1 MQHEGQRER
10 TQASGAKSAVA
21 ERRKH
26 KRFLEEVRVRYRDI
40 EGVEPSQWGLSRDL
54 SLGGL
59 CLIAEQPVPVGCHL
73 AIEIHF
79 RDETVPV
86 LALGRVVRGAG
97 GTVADRDA
105 ADPDECVAGVQFL
118 WISEED
124 RANLRRL
131 SNYFR
136 EKYAATGTISPEPGV
151 S

>member
-1 MQHEGQRER
+1 MQQEGQRER
-10 TQASGAKSAVA
+10 TQASGTKPAVT

-26 KRFLEEVRVRYRDI
+26 KRFLDEVRVRFRDI

-54 SLGGL
+54 SHGGL
-59 CLIAEQPVPVGCHL
+59 CLIAEKPVPVGCHL

-79 RDETVPV
+79 RGETVPV

-97 GTVADRDA
+97 GTEADQDA
-105 ADPDECVAGVQFL
+105 ADPDDCVAGVQFL

-131 SNYFR
+131 AEYFR
-136 EKYAATGTISPEPGV
+136 EKYGETGDV
-151 S
+151 A